1 MPANEQTL
9 TAKLQFQGDSAIQ
22 GMQKAS
28 GAFSKMQAHA
38 KMAKEGVQNLKKGFA
53 GFNLVVA
60 GAAAGA
66 VTAVKK
72 FADFDGQ
79 MGAVKAVL
87 GKEAAP
93 EFEKLEK
100 MASKLGATTSFTAT
114 QSAEAMENLAR
125 AGFDANQIMKA
136 VPEVLAAAAAEGM
149 DLGSAADIVA
159 SNIKA
164 FQLEATDAARV
175 ADTLAFVSAKT
186 NTNMVGLQEGMKFV
200 APVAK
205 SMGIEIED
213 TAAALGALADV
224 GLKGSLAGTG
234 LKNALLKISKAAKDG
249 MVKVGKFNV
258 EVGKTDSGGV
268 DLSKTMFNIT
278 TALQKIDDPLERA
291 QASMKLLG
299 LRGMGSAAAFD
310 ALGKN
315 QKLVNT
321 LFVGMKGR
329 AAGAA
334 KGMQAMRLDT
344 LKGDFTLLSSAVDGF
359 MNSLGRALRDFIRPF
374 IAGGKGITESIGQA
388 GQMITALWGAN
399 GEVGRAFKEQE
410 LITKGANKTVV
421 QFASGFVAGI
431 KSAAEIFGGFVS
443 VLKGAVGFIQGL
455 FSPIGSLGP
464 KGSGVKGVTKLV
476 IQFAALGVTIKV
488 ATKLVG
494 RFAAITKG
502 SLQVIKGV
510 LGGVKTGLSG
520 TVNLLSSRFPKL
532 AKVLPSG
539 LRKLTGAVSAVE
551 KATAQPV
558 RVVNFDEMGG
568 MGGLGRGD
576 PRQTSMFGD
585 TTGGPEQTTKKLSK
599 LGKVARIAGGGIAV
613 VGAAL
618 AGWQIGKAIDEATG
632 ASSAIADWTWN
643 LTKNTPM
650 VKQLVEAE
658 RTLMQQRLAIG
669 GLKQGKGT
677 AAKRAQQFADFAK
690 KGIKVQTRDSKGNIK
705 KVAVTRELARQKVM
719 QRIKGERKDVQAAIL
734 KSIEPILAKIP
745 TAEELAKR
753 PPTQVILNGKV
764 LATAVS
770 EEVQNQIDRGVTSGG
785 VFYTNTTLRGGA
797 KPRRSAKR

>member
-1 MPANEQTL
+1 MMADQTL
-9 TAKLQFQGDSAIQ
+9 TAKLQFQGDAAVA

-28 GAFSKMQAHA
+28 GAFTKMQAHA

-53 GFNLVVA
+53 GFNLVMA

-93 EFEKLEK
+93 EFEKLEAL
-100 MASKLGATTSFTAT
+100 ASKLGATTSFTAT

-125 AGFDANQIMKA
+125 AGFDATQIMKA

-149 DLGSAADIVA
+149 DLGTAADIVA

-205 SMGIEIED
+205 QMGIELED

-249 MVKVGKFNV
+249 HVKVGKFNSEIV
-258 EVGKTDSGGV
+258 MTSDGGV
-268 DLSKTMFNIT
+268 NLSKTMFNIV
-278 TALQKIDDPLERA
+278 TALQKIKDPLKRA

-310 ALGKN
+310 SLGKN

-321 LFVGMKGR
+321 LFVGMKDK
-329 AAGAA
+329 AKGAA
-334 KGMQAMRLDT
+334 QGMQAMRLDT
-344 LKGDFTLLSSAVDGF
+344 LKGDFQLLSSAIDG
-359 MNSLGRALRDFIRPF
+359 MAISIGKALRDYIRPL
-374 IAGGKGITESIGQA
+374 IGGGKGITDSIGKA
-388 GQMITALWGAN
+388 GQFITALWGAN
-399 GEVGRAFKEQE
+399 GAVGRAFKEQE
-410 LITKGANKTVV
+410 LITAGANKTVV
-421 QFASGFVAGI
+421 EFASGFVAGI
-431 KSAAEIFGGFVS
+431 KGAAEIFGTFVS

-455 FSPIGSLGP
+455 FSPVGSLGA
-464 KGSGVKGVTKLV
+464 KGSGVKGMTELV
-476 IQFAALGVTIKV
+476 IKAAALGLTIKV
-488 ATKLVG
+488 ATKLFS
-494 RFAAITKG
+494 RFAAVAKG
-502 SLQVIKGV
+502 SMQIMKGV
-510 LGGVKTGLSG
+510 LGGVKTGLQG
-520 TVNLLSSRFPKL
+520 TVGLLSSRFPKL
-532 AKVLPSG
+532 AKVLPAG

-568 MGGLGRGD
+568 LGGMGTGVAPGQQMLPGMGG
-576 PRQTSMFGD
+576 TGD
-585 TTGGPEQTTKKLSK
+585 TAAKLSK
-599 LGKVARIAGGGIAV
+599 FGKAAKFAGSGVAVI
-613 VGAAL
+613 GAAL

-632 ASSAIADWTWN
+632 LSGKLADLAWGF
-643 LTKNTPM
+643 TKDSKA
-650 VKQLVEAE
+650 VKALMEAE
-658 RTLMQQRLAIG
+658 RQRVRFSLEKGAAVQTQSVAAQQAKMWAG
-669 GLKQGKGT
+669 F
-677 AAKRAQQFADFAK
+677 AAK
-690 KGIKVQTRDSKGNIK
+690 GMKVQANPGDDK
-705 KVAVTRELARQKVM
+705 KVAVTRELARQKIM
-719 QRIKGERKDVQAAIL
+719 ARFKGESKQVQEAAL
-734 KSIEPILAKIP
+734 KSIEPLLAKIP
-745 TAEELAKR
+745 TKEDLLKR
-753 PPTQVILNGKV
+753 PPTVININGREI
-764 LATAVS
+764 ARAMGSTT
-770 EEVQNQIDRGVTSGG
+770 EENRDRGGG
-785 VFYTNTTLRGGA
+785 EGLFAAPTLGPRRGA
-797 KPRRSAKR
+797 KPRRSARK